1 MLCLRQ
7 PRSVDVDAIAAIAG
21 DPRTSEHI
29 PAGALTVVASR
40 GLVRDWI
47 EDWASDAVGYWVVE
61 EPNSGAVIGWEAS
74 AFVAAADVRLLNLA
88 YRVARS
94 HWGRGVATWVARRA
108 LATASARFAAAPVI
122 ARIAPGNVASVRT
135 AEKAGLRVVG
145 RDGQHWPVYADR
157 ELPPALLLALPRA

>member
-61 EPNSGAVIGWEAS
+61 EPNSGAVIGWGGVR
-74 AFVAAADVRLLNLA
+74 FVAAADVRLLNLA
-88 YRVARS
+88 YRFARS
-94 HWGRGVATWVARRA
+94 HWVGASQPGSRAAHSRPRVRVSQRR
-108 LATASARFAAAPVI
+108 P
-122 ARIAPGNVASVRT
+122 
-135 AEKAGLRVVG
+135 
-145 RDGQHWPVYADR
+145 
-157 ELPPALLLALPRA
+157 